1 MTHQIHESINDLAID
16 IDLLLPLPGN
26 PRIGNVEAIM
36 ASYEE
41 FGQVKPIVVR
51 LNDDGASYT
60 VIAGNHQLEA
70 AKRLGWTRIAAVQ
83 MDVDDKRAMAFA
95 LADNRTVELGYTEPE
110 LLHDILMDITDEYSS
125 LLDGLGWDDFELAA
139 MDELAVRGEAT
150 SLNDGYIA
158 PVIVEP
164 LPDAS
169 RVRLEIEVD
178 EDGDSR
184 IVTPSGSDDRLVAAT
199 GSSATG
205 STGSSK
211 TVFQYTL
218 VFDSAE
224 DQRRWYDFIRWVK
237 NQPAYEGDTTA
248 AKLIAFIDSHSS
260 F

>member
-1 MTHQIHESINDLAID
+1 MNHKIHETIAGLAID

-36 ASYEE
+36 SSYEE

-51 LNDDGASYT
+51 PNGDDNTYT
-60 VIAGNHQLEA
+60 VIAGNHQVEA
-70 AKRLGWTRIAAVQ
+70 ARRLGWTHVAVVQ
-83 MDVDDKRAMAFA
+83 MNVDDKRAMAFA

-110 LLHDILMDITDEYSS
+110 LLHDILQDINDDYSV

-139 MDELAVRGEAT
+139 MEELSIRGDAT
-150 SLNDGYIA
+150 ALNDGYVA

-164 LPDAS
+164 LPEVP
-169 RVRLEIEVD
+169 RVRLEVELD
-178 EDGDSR
+178 EDGDGR
-184 IVTPSGSDDRLVAAT
+184 IVTPSGSDDKLVAAT

-211 TVFQYTL
+211 TTFQYTL
-218 VFDSAE
+218 VFDSPE

-237 NQPAYEGDTTA
+237 HQPAYDGDTTA
-248 AKLIAFIDSHSS
+248 AKLISFIDSHSS